1 MRCEDFRPRIHE
13 FIDSYLSASEMALM
27 EAHRKG
33 CDRCNE
39 HLQEIQ
45 FVSRAVSEKIHLPEA
60 SARAILGRAAAT
72 NRLFVIRW
80 LLLLKTKWVDF
91 WRDLEPGCLWAR
103 ASALPISAVFLS
115 LLFGTLAPIRVERL
129 AYMIVSTP
137 PWTVENSGTPVV
149 INVDVVQRSGELA
162 DLVDTA
168 WRLPYEDSLSLVAE
182 IKPEGHAEIDSVLEF
197 PRSSALM
204 DAVGS
209 TLRESQFEEVG
220 GLASP
225 FLIYSFQKIDVYEPL
240 GL

>member
-1 MRCEDFRPRIHE
+1 M
-13 FIDSYLSASEMALM
+13 
-27 EAHRKG
+27 
-33 CDRCNE
+33 
-39 HLQEIQ
+39 
-45 FVSRAVSEKIHLPEA
+45 
-60 SARAILGRAAAT
+60 
-72 NRLFVIRW
+72 
-80 LLLLKTKWVDF
+80 LLKTRWVDL
-91 WRDLEPGCLWAR
+91 WRNLEPGSLWAR

-137 PWTVENSGTPVV
+137 PWTVENSGIPVV
-149 INVDVVQRSGELA
+149 LNVDVVQRSGELA

-182 IKPEGHAEIDSVLEF
+182 IKPEGHAEIGNVLEF

-209 TLRESQFEEVG
+209 TLRESQFQEVG
-220 GLASP
+220 GLANP
-225 FLIYSFQKIDVYEPL
+225 FVIYSFQKIDVYEPL

>member
-1 MRCEDFRPRIHE
+1 MKCEDFRPRIHE

-33 CDRCNE
+33 CDRCDQYF
-39 HLQEIQ
+39 QELQ
-45 FVSRAVSEKIHLPEA
+45 FVSRAVSEKVFLPES
-60 SARAILGRAAAT
+60 SARAILGRASAA
-72 NRLFVIRW
+72 NSLFVFRW

-103 ASALPISAVFLS
+103 ASALPISLVFLS
-115 LLFGTLAPIRVERL
+115 LLVGSLAPIRVERL
-129 AYMIVSTP
+129 AYLIVSAP
-137 PWTVENSGTPVV
+137 PWNVENSGAPVV
-149 INVDVVQRSGELA
+149 LHVDVVQRSVELA

-182 IKPEGHAEIDSVLEF
+182 IKPGGHAEINSVLEF

-209 TLRESQFEEVG
+209 SLRESQFQEVG
-220 GLASP
+220 ELASP